1 MWLLTTGLNSGV
13 SKVIGQSVER
23 RILLSEKNANY
34 TVIGLTSWGCLSNR
48 TRQALRQQVYI
59 LK

>member
-23 RILLSEKNANY
+23 RTLLGEKSAHH
-34 TVIGLTSWGCLSNR
+34 TIIGLTSWGCLSDR
-48 TRQALRQQVYI
+48 TRQVLKRQV
-59 LK
+59 